1 MGLASS
7 EISNLRRDRR
17 SKRRKIN
24 STRTLISLENDKNM
38 ELLKDFW
45 YKLNKDAE
53 SEVVGDEL
61 KILLAHRLIKMPMPS
76 WNDDVEKPGIITGN
90 NLQ

>member
-1 MGLASS
+1 MELIFTLNITGYIPIISTILGVIMGLASS

-24 STRTLISLENDKNM
+24 STRTLISLENERNM

-45 YKLNKDAE
+45 FKLNKTEEDE
-53 SEVVGDEL
+53 TDDGEL
-61 KILLAHRLIKMPMPS
+61 KDNPCPS
-76 WNDDVEKPGIITGN
+76 SD
-90 NLQ
+90 